1 MEHIEEAGVHS
12 GDAAMVLPVHTLPH
26 WMTEEIRRYTQL
38 LAMELGVVGLM
49 NVQYAVRG
57 KELFIIEVNPR
68 ASRTVPF
75 VSKAIGV
82 PLAKIAAKVMVGMS
96 LQEIGFTEEVIPRHI
111 CVKESVLPFARFP
124 GVDIVLG
131 PEMKSTGEVMG
142 IDTDFGR
149 AYCKSQLGALQD
161 VPVSGTVFLSLKN
174 ADKTQMAVSVAHR
187 LRTLGFSI
195 ICTSGTADFLKANGI
210 PSGIV
215 RRVSEGEPD
224 LLDRIRGG
232 KIQLIINTPSGKIPH
247 TDEMSI
253 RAMAN
258 GRGIPVVTTMPG
270 ADAYVQG
277 IHALI
282 RGELGVMPIQR
293 YHAG

>member
-1 MEHIEEAGVHS
+1 M
-12 GDAAMVLPVHTLPH
+12 L
-26 WMTEEIRRYTQL
+26 EEIRRYTFL
-38 LAMELGVVGLM
+38 LAAELGVVGLM

-161 VPVSGTVFLSLKN
+161 VPVSGTVFISVKN
-174 ADKTQMAVSVAHR
+174 ADKTQLVVSVAHR
-187 LRTLGFSI
+187 LRTLGFSLI
-195 ICTSGTADFLKANGI
+195 STAGTADYLKVNGI
-210 PSGIV
+210 TAEVV

-224 LLDRIRGG
+224 LLDRIRSG
-232 KIQLIINTPSGKIPH
+232 KIQLIINTPSGQDSAHRRDVHQGDSERPGHPRGDHDARRRRLRAGHSRPH
-247 TDEMSI
+247 P
-253 RAMAN
+253 R
-258 GRGIPVVTTMPG
+258 
-270 ADAYVQG
+270 
-277 IHALI
+277 
-282 RGELGVMPIQR
+282 
-293 YHAG
+293 

>member
-1 MEHIEEAGVHS
+1 
-12 GDAAMVLPVHTLPH
+12 
-26 WMTEEIRRYTQL
+26 
-38 LAMELGVVGLM
+38 
-49 NVQYAVRG
+49 VQYAVRG

-187 LRTLGFSI
+187 LQTLGFSI